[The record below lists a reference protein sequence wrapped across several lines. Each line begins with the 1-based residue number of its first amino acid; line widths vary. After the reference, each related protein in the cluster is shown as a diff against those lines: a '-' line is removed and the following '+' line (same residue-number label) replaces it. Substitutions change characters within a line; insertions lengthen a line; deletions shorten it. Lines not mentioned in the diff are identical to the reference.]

1 MSDEHVSDEH
11 ASGERAPD
19 DFDAENEHDAS
30 SVPASP
36 EPASPAP
43 ESSRGERRRRPRR
56 RVRRATPA
64 PPDPRGPVLVLL
76 VGAVAAV
83 IAVAGTAWPTPQQ
96 PAIPPPVI
104 EPVDT
109 SVLVCPEPGGADGA
123 SVRTG
128 ISIVPDIAGQDRP
141 GAASVTYL
149 GAPDQPVEATS
160 LTPGAGLDAPGAA
173 VQIDNDAGRT
183 RPLYIRSE
191 GGLAPGLVAGTYD
204 LGLSGPRRGL
214 AMMSCPAPSPRWWFV
229 GGGSTAG
236 RTSILYLVNSETSD
250 AEVDV
255 VIAGP
260 NGVVSTPSVRGL
272 VVPAESRV
280 AVNLFRIAPGL
291 PAAVWQVQVRTG
303 RVVAAV
309 SDLDSEGMVQMGVD
323 WVPPSV
329 EPANRVI
336 IPGVLAGPGGR
347 QLIVHAPGDTD
358 ADVQVR
364 LITPDGAFVPTEGA
378 SVEVAAGTVSSV
390 NLASALGG
398 SAATI
403 ELTSD
408 QPIVAGMRQRHAG
421 VDATV
426 QDTRTDIS
434 YATGAQRI
442 SALGAAANLPAVR
455 GTLANLWITLP
466 RPEGASSD
474 GQAPTDDTG
483 TTVTVRI
490 LPFGVDVAAP
500 DPIVVDVPYDRAV
513 AVPLDRPVNATWMTV
528 VVEPGEVPVFVSQTS
543 LRRGQRGS
551 LISGYPLTPMRTSVS
566 IPSARQSFP
575 LSLPLAP

>member
-1 MSDEHVSDEH
+1 MTDEQSTNE
-11 ASGERAPD
+11 SGVEPA
-19 DFDAENEHDAS
+19 HDA
-30 SVPASP
+30 ATGDG
-36 EPASPAP
+36 
-43 ESSRGERRRRPRR
+43 ESTSGGERRRRPRR

-64 PPDPRGPVLVLL
+64 PPDPRGPVLLL
-76 VGAVAAV
+76 LAGVVAVG
-83 IAVAGTAWPTPQQ
+83 IAVAGTEWPTPQEA
-96 PAIPPPVI
+96 AILPPVI

-109 SVLVCPEPGGADGA
+109 SVLVCPEPGGADGS
-123 SVRTG
+123 SVRTA
-128 ISIVPDIAGQDRP
+128 ISIIPGIAGQDRP
-141 GAASVTYL
+141 GVASFGYL
-149 GAPDQPVEATS
+149 GAPEEPVDSIS

-173 VQIDNDAGRT
+173 VQIDGDEGRT

-214 AMMSCPAPSPRWWFV
+214 AMMACAAPSPRWWFV

-236 RTSILYLVNSETSD
+236 RTSTLFLVNSESSD

-309 SDLDSEGMVQMGVD
+309 SDLDSEGMVQMGID

-336 IPGVLAGPGGR
+336 IPGVLGGPGGR
-347 QLIVHAPGDTD
+347 QLIIHAPGEVD
-358 ADVQVR
+358 AEVQVR
-364 LITPDGAFVPTEGA
+364 LLTPDGAFLPTEGA
-378 SVEVAAGTVSSV
+378 DVEVVAGAVTSV

-403 ELTSD
+403 EVTSD
-408 QPIVAGMRQRHAG
+408 QPIVAGVRQRHAG
-421 VDATV
+421 VEATV
-426 QDTRTDIS
+426 QDTRTDVS

-466 RPEGASSD
+466 RPEGSAEDS
-474 GQAPTDDTG
+474 QVPTDDTG

-490 LPFGVDVAAP
+490 FPFGVDVGAP
-500 DPIVVDVPYDRAV
+500 LSIVVEVPYDRAV
-513 AVPLDRPVNATWMTV
+513 AVPLDRPLNATWITV
-528 VVEPGEVPVFVSQTS
+528 TVEPGEVPVYVSQTS

-566 IPSARQSFP
+566 IPSARQSLP